1 MKWFLGTVFGVMAV
15 VVATVVGLFV
25 YVQVVLA
32 PPNAGVA
39 SPPVT
44 EPIGSSSTRSSA
56 PPSTDTPSP
65 VPARG
70 EGATVAPTSSAPLP
84 SPVIDQQKSI
94 PLSSLPLSDTQKK
107 LLAGVGIDSETFVIT
122 PAMITC
128 ANEKLGDTR
137 MKEII
142 GGSAPG
148 ALEMASLMRCL

>member
-1 MKWFLGTVFGVMAV
+1 MKWFLGTVSSVMILV
-15 VVATVVGLFV
+15 VLVVVGLFV

-32 PPNAGVA
+32 PPD
-39 SPPVT
+39 S
-44 EPIGSSSTRSSA
+44 GSSSATTSKSVASSNTQSA
-56 PPSTDTPSP
+56 GAVATNTPSP
-65 VPARG
+65 TPEV
-70 EGATVAPTSSAPLP
+70 TVTEKSDEPQS
-84 SPVIDQQKSI
+84 SPVVAEQKPI

-122 PAMITC
+122 QAMVTC
-128 ANEKLGDTR
+128 ANEKLGDVR